1 MVDFVLTVLFKYAAV
16 RKIFVVDWGI
26 PMKRTVMTAVAASA
40 LLASASIGFAANGDV
55 VKNGNFS
62 SGLGDWNV
70 SGGTVTSQSSQ
81 DYVDHAGGSGNS
93 GTGLFAA
100 FGAGDNP
107 SGTLSQVLSTVIG
120 GLYTVSFNYGGFGSQ
135 GGNAQTL
142 TATAAGSS
150 SSFTVG
156 TGQLTSALNY
166 VMTSAGAFTFT
177 ATSTSTLLSFI
188 GSGATASAD
197 LLLDNVKVV
206 GPVAVPGPEAGAG
219 LGALALGGMALWM
232 KRRRRL
238 DVAAAV

>member
-1 MVDFVLTVLFKYAAV
+1 MKKLTLAALA
-16 RKIFVVDWGI
+16 
-26 PMKRTVMTAVAASA
+26 TSA
-40 LLASASIGFAANGDV
+40 LLASASLGFAANGNIV
-55 VKNGNFS
+55 SNGDFN
-62 SGLGDWNV
+62 SGLSGWNV
-70 SGGTVTSQSSQ
+70 TGGTVTSQSSQ
-81 DYVDHAGGSGNS
+81 DYVNHAGGSGDS

-107 SGTLSQVLSTVIG
+107 SGTLSQTLSTVIG
-120 GLYTVSFNYGGFGSQ
+120 AVYTVSFNFGGFGSQ

-150 SSFTVG
+150 SSWTVG

-166 VMTSAGAFTFT
+166 VMTSSGSFTFK

-197 LLLDNVKVV
+197 LLLDKVSVV

-219 LGALALGGMALWM
+219 LGALALGGMALWA
-232 KRRRRL
+232 KRRRRS
-238 DVAAAV
+238 DVAA